1 MVYGGFEGFKH
12 KVHSPETAGEF
23 NCPPFAAL
31 ITGAA
36 RLMLALLERTVTGA
50 GGTYGFCD
58 TDSMAIV
65 ATKHGGLIKPIGEP
79 DKTPPVSALPTAV
92 VQGIVDR
99 FKTLN
104 PYAKDAVPGSILET
118 KSVSIGEDKEIDP
131 VQLLAISA
139 KRYTFYR
146 ITADNEVEI
155 IEPSEHGLG
164 HLLNPYGPSSHGL
177 TDEEDDEEKAKPWIT
192 EVWETIVR
200 RTHGLP
206 VERLSFADIPAVTR
220 TSITK
225 PHVMRALSG
234 KDWGDSM
241 DGEIRPATFL
251 LSVAVA
257 RLGHPVGADPTR
269 FHLISPFTSDPCK
282 W

>member
-23 NCPPFAAL
+23 SCPPFAAL

-36 RLMLALLERTVTGA
+36 RLMLALLERTVTDA

-58 TDSMAIV
+58 TDSMFIV
-65 ATKHGGLIKPIGEP
+65 ATEVGGLM
-79 DKTPPVSALPTAV
+79 TPVDTTEDQLPVNALPVAV
-92 VQGIVDR
+92 VQGIVER
-99 FKTLN
+99 FESLN
-104 PYAKDAVPGSILET
+104 PYTKDAVPGSILAI
-118 KSVSIGEDKEIDP
+118 KSVSVGGDNQIDP

-146 ITADNEVEI
+146 LRPGGEVEI

-164 HLLNPYGPSSHGL
+164 HLLNPYGPGTHGL
-177 TDEEDDEEKAKPWIT
+177 TDEQDDEDKAKPWIT
-192 EVWETIVR
+192 EVWEFVVR
-200 RTHGLP
+200 RTLGLP
-206 VERLSFADIPAVTR
+206 VKRLSFADLPAVTR
-220 TSITK
+220 TSITT
-225 PHVMRALSG
+225 PHVMRGFSG

-251 LSVAVA
+251 LTVGVA
-257 RLGHPVGADPTR
+257 RFGHPVGGDR
-269 FHLISPFTSDPCK
+269 MRKSVLRSSRG
-282 W
+282 